1 MTPIEYIDRALA
13 LVVDRLARYPGYEVL
28 LSAEKQLQYIR
39 SVLLDRSLDRSALHR
54 LTLGSI
60 AVKEFDE
67 TDPELSRALKDAYY
81 VGIRTG
87 RGLKVDLPER
97 NTIGLER
104 PPLLPG
110 EDMRESSRLPR
121 RPAQGRA
128 ARMPPPQPFAGGGN
142 IACTWPSMVP
152 CTPLP
157 LASTSLAPPELR
169 SRRPPVSMLP
179 LPLA

>member
-128 ARMPPPQPFAGGGN
+128 AGCRRLS
-142 IACTWPSMVP
+142 PSPAAETSPVP
-152 CTPLP
+152 GRRWCPARP
-157 LASTSLAPPELR
+157 CPW
-169 SRRPPVSMLP
+169 RRPRWRRRN
-179 LPLA
+179 

>member
-67 TDPELSRALKDAYY
+67 TDPELARALKDAFY

-87 RGLKVDLPER
+87 RGLKIDLP
-97 NTIGLER
+97 
-104 PPLLPG
+104 
-110 EDMRESSRLPR
+110 
-121 RPAQGRA
+121 
-128 ARMPPPQPFAGGGN
+128 
-142 IACTWPSMVP
+142 
-152 CTPLP
+152 
-157 LASTSLAPPELR
+157 
-169 SRRPPVSMLP
+169 
-179 LPLA
+179 

>member
-1 MTPIEYIDRALA
+1 MGTNRAANTIEPKVLNSYRTTQKVEVLRSTAAPTDDFWSVKDSHIPPKAARNNCSPTRKAPSVCFPGGIMTPIEYIDRALA

-87 RGLKVDLPER
+87 RGLKVDLP
-97 NTIGLER
+97 
-104 PPLLPG
+104 
-110 EDMRESSRLPR
+110 
-121 RPAQGRA
+121 
-128 ARMPPPQPFAGGGN
+128 
-142 IACTWPSMVP
+142 
-152 CTPLP
+152 
-157 LASTSLAPPELR
+157 
-169 SRRPPVSMLP
+169 
-179 LPLA
+179 

>member
-1 MTPIEYIDRALA
+1 MTPIVYIDRALA
-13 LVVDRLARYPGYEVL
+13 LGVDRLARYPGYEVL

-87 RGLKVDLPER
+87 RGLKVDLP
-97 NTIGLER
+97 
-104 PPLLPG
+104 
-110 EDMRESSRLPR
+110 
-121 RPAQGRA
+121 
-128 ARMPPPQPFAGGGN
+128 
-142 IACTWPSMVP
+142 
-152 CTPLP
+152 
-157 LASTSLAPPELR
+157 
-169 SRRPPVSMLP
+169 
-179 LPLA
+179 